1 MPTVLR
7 VEGFNFFFFAADRN
21 EPPHIHVE
29 RGDGAAKFWLNP
41 IKIDYS
47 RRFKKQEIKRA
58 TEIIEEHQ
66 NFLMDRWNEY
76 FEE

>member
-21 EPPHIHVE
+21 ELPHIHVE
-29 RGDGAAKFWLNP
+29 RGGGAAKFWLNP
-41 IKIDYS
+41 IRIDYL
-47 RRFKKQEIKRA
+47 RGFKKQEIKRA
-58 TEIIEEHQ
+58 KEIIEEHQ